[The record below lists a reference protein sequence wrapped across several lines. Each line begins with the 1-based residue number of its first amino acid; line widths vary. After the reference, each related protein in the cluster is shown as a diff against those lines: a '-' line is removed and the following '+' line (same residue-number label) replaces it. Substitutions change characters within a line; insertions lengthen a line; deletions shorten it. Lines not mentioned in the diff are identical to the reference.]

1 MRAKDKITKGLKTLD
16 DLRAAH
22 DKDVIIPNLIR
33 AAIQRLV
40 DSGDAWAYE
49 ADFMKLVNPGIS
61 TTDISRFRDQFEAHW
76 AAMPSTNGKSSM
88 RRVWFASKKAAAEW
102 KAK

>member
-1 MRAKDKITKGLKTLD
+1 MTKKIVEKTKPKTLD

-22 DKDVIIPNLIR
+22 DKDVIVPNTIK
-33 AAIQRLV
+33 AALARLA

-49 ADFMKLVNPGIS
+49 GDFMKLVSPGIS
-61 TTDISRFRDQFEAHW
+61 TTDISRFRDQFEDHW
-76 AAMPSTNGKSSM
+76 AVMPSTNGKSSV